1 MAQSIAVILNESFA
15 HEKNKTAVQH
25 LLPLFPSELQSNEK
39 FREDLRGDLWILN
52 ETNLA
57 LPKSLVDKHLLNG
70 EKIEIV
76 AEQSGMPLIFT
87 RLDES
92 LMKSQ
97 IQSLII
103 AFVLVTLILIIQLKS
118 ILGGFIAVS
127 PIVLTVLLN
136 FALMS
141 YLNIPLDIATIM
153 IASIALG
160 IGIDYSIHF
169 TSRFKEEFARSGSQ
183 LEALEKTLTT
193 TGRAILIN
201 ALSVAL
207 GFSVLVFG
215 QLVPMQRFGWLTATT
230 MLISAFGAI
239 TFLPALILFTKTKFV
254 GDFDHFQAMKKI
266 NGVKN
271 KFRSLVNNYSKK
283 EK

>member
-1 MAQSIAVILNESFA
+1 
-15 HEKNKTAVQH
+15 
-25 LLPLFPSELQSNEK
+25 
-39 FREDLRGDLWILN
+39 
-52 ETNLA
+52 
-57 LPKSLVDKHLLNG
+57 
-70 EKIEIV
+70 
-76 AEQSGMPLIFT
+76 
-87 RLDES
+87 
-92 LMKSQ
+92 
-97 IQSLII
+97 
-103 AFVLVTLILIIQLKS
+103 LKS

-169 TSRFKEEFARSGSQ
+169 TSRFKEEFARSDSQ

-215 QLVPMQRFGWLTATT
+215 QLVPMQRFGWLTAAT